1 MARSPTGTVFL
12 VGAGPGDP
20 GLLTV
25 RGRDLLRRAE
35 VIVYDNLCNPA
46 FLAEAADG
54 AVLFDAGKHSG
65 SPTPRQARALRAM
78 IAHAR
83 RGRTVVRLKGGD
95 PFVFGRGGEEAEALA
110 RAKIPFE
117 IVPGV
122 TSALA
127 APAAAGIPVTF
138 RGRASGFA
146 VVTGHE
152 DPAKGAD
159 SVDYAAL
166 ARFRGTL
173 VFLMAVRR
181 LDEVTSRLLAAGK
194 PAQTPAALVRWATR
208 AAQQTLVG
216 TLGDIAQRAATRGIQ
231 PPAVLAVGEV
241 VACRRAIAWIEKRAL
256 HGIRAIVTRSR
267 GRAEGLATKLRER
280 GAEVLEIPM
289 IRIVPLRNR
298 AVLDAA
304 RRAGA
309 WDWIIFASG
318 EGVDHFLDVVLTAHG
333 DLRALGNAKLAA
345 VGAATAARLAAR
357 GLRAE
362 ITSREGTAKALARS
376 LRARGPWRGKRVL
389 LPGSAIGGRLL
400 ERALRAAGA
409 HARFLP
415 VYDTRRPRWTW
426 EPSALERAGGDVV
439 VFTSAST
446 ARNFVHLL
454 KDRRL
459 SRATVRQL
467 RRCARVSIG
476 PSTSA
481 ALRREGWPATAEARR
496 PALGELVAA
505 VERATR
511 ARRRA
516 SR

>member
-1 MARSPTGTVFL
+1 MARSRTGMVFL

-35 VIVYDNLCNPA
+35 AVVYDNLCDPSL
-46 FLAEAADG
+46 LAEAPVG
-54 AVLFDAGKHSG
+54 AAMFDAGKHSS

-78 IAHAR
+78 ISHAR

-122 TSALA
+122 TSAIA

-152 DPAKGAD
+152 DPAKGGD

-181 LDEVTSRLLAAGK
+181 LDEVTTRLLAAGK
-194 PAQTPAALVRWATR
+194 PAQTPAALVRWAMR
-208 AAQQTLVG
+208 ASQQTLTG
-216 TLGDIAQRAATRGIQ
+216 TLGDIARRAVSFGFQ
-231 PPAVLAVGEV
+231 PPAVLVVGEV
-241 VACRRAIAWIEKRAL
+241 VACRRAMAWIETRPL
-256 HGIRAIVTRSR
+256 HGVRVIVTRRR
-267 GRAEGLATKLRER
+267 GRAEGLAAKLRER
-280 GAEVLEIPM
+280 GAEVLEIPL
-289 IRIVPLRNR
+289 IRIVPLRTR
-298 AVLDAA
+298 AISDAA
-304 RRAGA
+304 RRAEA
-309 WDWIIFASG
+309 WDWIVFASG
-318 EGVDHFLDVVLTAHG
+318 EGVDHFLDAVLAARG
-333 DLRALGNAKLAA
+333 DLRALGNAKFAA

-362 ITSREGTAKALARS
+362 ITAREGAAKALARV
-376 LRARGPWRGKRVL
+376 LRARGGWRGKRIL

-400 ERALRAAGA
+400 EKTLRVAGA
-409 HARFLP
+409 RARFLP

-426 EPSALERAGGDVV
+426 EISALERASSDIV

-446 ARNFVHLL
+446 VRNFVHLL

-459 SRATVRQL
+459 SRATVRRL
-467 RRCARVSIG
+467 RRCAKVSIG

-481 ALRREGWPATAEARR
+481 ALRREGWPAIVEARR
-496 PALGELVAA
+496 PSLDELAAA